1 MSCLFAICPCRTA
14 AASANG
20 SRPEM
25 VYGSEEDERDTWR
38 DPSSVESHDWK
49 VIYVNESI
57 FTLMVL
63 KETLILNDL
72 ERFCASLS
80 VFLER
85 FLSNINTQICT

>member
-49 VIYVNESI
+49 VILYLNESI

-63 KETLILNDL
+63 KETLH
-72 ERFCASLS
+72 
-80 VFLER
+80 
-85 FLSNINTQICT
+85 